1 MDKYC
6 IIATFLGCMDVCFV
20 GEIGKYNISIEQKDD
35 SNGEKCILKLGKENK
50 NEKYTNEKLN

>member
-1 MDKYC
+1 
-6 IIATFLGCMDVCFV
+6 MDVCFV